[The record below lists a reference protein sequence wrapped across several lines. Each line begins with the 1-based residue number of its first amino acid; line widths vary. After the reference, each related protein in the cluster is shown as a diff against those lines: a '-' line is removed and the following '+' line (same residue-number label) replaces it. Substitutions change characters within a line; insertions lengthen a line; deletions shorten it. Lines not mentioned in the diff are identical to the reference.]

1 MERKDFLK
9 TCGFACLGG
18 VGISTLLSSCGAL
31 KPLAGEIDGDELIV
45 RVTDFAV
52 GTSDKKEFKRY
63 IILHNDLLK
72 FPICIYRF
80 NEFTYTALWMQCT
93 HLGAE
98 LQVFGDKLQCPAH
111 GSEFNNK
118 GALQSGPADSSLRTF
133 PVSVEQ
139 DKLKISLKAL

>member
-18 VGISTLLSSCGAL
+18 VGISTLFSSCVTL
-31 KPLAGEIDGDELIV
+31 KPLTGEINGDELIV
-45 RVTDFAV
+45 RITDFAV
-52 GTSDKKEFKRY
+52 GTNDKKEFRRY

-72 FPICIYRF
+72 FPICVYRF

-118 GALQSGPADSSLRTF
+118 GEMQSGPADSSLRIF